1 MVQVRSGL
9 RETMLNGWRALIL
22 ASDKL
27 EVTVLPD
34 KGADIY
40 AIVDLAS
47 GLDPLFKAPWGLQPP
62 GSPPREGSAGEKF
75 LENYE
80 GSWQELFP
88 NTNDACTYRGIPL
101 PFHGEVATRRWSWS
115 VETGGGDAVAV
126 RFAVDCELAPFR
138 LERLMRLPRGERRL
152 VLEESVRNTSA
163 EPAHFVW
170 GHHCVLGAP
179 LVAAGAELR
188 VPCRTIVT
196 LPELWED
203 TARLAPGQRSGWPV
217 ARGRSEGGRGFGRDV
232 DVSRVPG
239 PAAGSHDDVYLTDLD
254 AGWAE
259 VRNPAV
265 AAGFRLD
272 WDPAVFRWLISWQPY
287 GGALAMPLR
296 GAYGLGVEP
305 WTAGGNL
312 AAAVAAGEAIELAGG
327 GRLGTTLAA
336 SIIDC

>member
-1 MVQVRSGL
+1 MVQARFGL
-9 RETMLNGWRALIL
+9 SETILNGWRALL
-22 ASDKL
+22 LTSDKL
-27 EVTVLPD
+27 EVAVLPD

-47 GLDPLFKAPWGLQPP
+47 GIDPLFKAPWGLQPP
-62 GSPPREGSAGEKF
+62 GSPPRDGSSGAEF

-88 NTNDACTYRGIPL
+88 NTNDACRYRDSEL

-115 VETGGGDAVAV
+115 VETRDRDAVAV
-126 RFAVDCELAPFR
+126 RFAVDCELLPLR
-138 LERLMRLPRGERRL
+138 LERLMRLPHGERRL
-152 VLEESVRNTSA
+152 VLEESVRNTSG

-196 LPELWED
+196 IGELWED
-203 TARLAPGQRSGWPV
+203 TARLEPGQRSGWPL
-217 ARGRSEGGRGFGRDV
+217 ARGRDGGEV

-239 PAAGSHDDVYLTDLD
+239 PEAASHDDVYLTGLD
-254 AGWAE
+254 GGWAE
-259 VRNPAV
+259 LRNPAV
-265 AAGFRLD
+265 ATGFRLD
-272 WDPAVFRWLISWQPY
+272 WDPAVFRWVISWQPC

-296 GAYGLGVEP
+296 GAYGLGIEP

-312 AAAVAAGEAIELAGG
+312 AAAMAAGEAIELPGG
-327 GRLGTTLAA
+327 GRLDTTLTA